1 MERLDLL
8 YRNRFSEEDRK
19 RRQRMWKAL
28 CEGFFQRYVRETDT
42 VLELACGFGE
52 FISNIKARRKIA
64 FDLNPDVAPM
74 LPDGIEFHGKDAR
87 SLLDLAEGEVDVCF
101 VSNFFEH
108 LKSKD
113 EMDELLGGIC
123 RVLRPGGRLVAL
135 QPNIKYAPGDYWD
148 FYDHHLP
155 LSHRSCAEAFL
166 KAGFEIEELVGRFL
180 PFTTL
185 SPLPKHPFFVRLYL
199 RLRPAW
205 RLLGRQ
211 FLIVGR
217 RPGGQRRVDSLE

>member
-8 YRNRFSEEDRK
+8 YRNRFSAEDRP
-19 RRQRMWKAL
+19 RRRRMWQAL
-28 CEGFFQRYVRETDT
+28 CDGFFQRYVRETDT
-42 VLELACGFGE
+42 VLECACGFGE
-52 FISNIKARRKIA
+52 FISTIKAKRKIA
-64 FDLNPDVAPM
+64 FDVNPDVAAM
-74 LPDGIEFHGKDAR
+74 LPPDVEFHQASATALTPLADAC
-87 SLLDLAEGEVDVCF
+87 VDVCF

-108 LKSKD
+108 LRDK
-113 EMDELLGGIC
+113 EQMDAVLAEIR
-123 RVLRPGGRLVAL
+123 RVLRPGGRLIAL

-166 KAGFEIEELVGRFL
+166 KAGFEIEELVDRFL

-185 SPLPKHPFFVRLYL
+185 SRLPMHPFFVRLYL
-199 RLRPAW
+199 RCPPAW
-205 RLLGRQ
+205 RLLGKQ

-217 RPGGQRRVDSLE
+217 RPAR

>member
-1 MERLDLL
+1 
-8 YRNRFSEEDRK
+8 
-19 RRQRMWKAL
+19 MWNAL
-28 CEGFFQRYVRETDT
+28 CEGFFQRYVRDTDT
-42 VLELACGFGE
+42 VLEFACGFGE
-52 FISNIKARRKIA
+52 FITNIKAARKIA
-64 FDLNPDVAPM
+64 FDLNPDVARM
-74 LPDGIEFHGKDAR
+74 LPADVEFHLRDA
-87 SLLDLAEGEVDVCF
+87 SGLGALAQGEVDVCF

-113 EMDELLGGIC
+113 EMDTLLGELH

-166 KAGFEIEELVGRFL
+166 LAGFELEEVVGRFL

-185 SPLPKHPFFVRLYL
+185 SRLPKHPVFVRLYL
-199 RLRPAW
+199 RVRPAW

-217 RPGGQRRVDSLE
+217 KPDAR

>member
-8 YRNRFSEEDRK
+8 YRNRFSEEDR
-19 RRQRMWKAL
+19 RLRQAIWKVL
-28 CEGFFQRYVRETDT
+28 CERFFQRYVRETDT
-42 VLELACGFGE
+42 VLEIACGLGE
-52 FISNIKARRKIA
+52 FISNIKAARKIA
-64 FDLNPDVAPM
+64 FDLNPDVARL
-74 LPDGIEFHGKDAR
+74 LPPDVEFHQKDAR
-87 SLLDLAEGEVDVCF
+87 TLEGLTECEVDVCF

-113 EMDELLGGIC
+113 EMDELLGRIHC
-123 RVLRPGGRLVAL
+123 VLRKGGLLVAL
-135 QPNIKYAPGDYWD
+135 QPNIRFAPGEYWD

-166 KAGFEIEELVGRFL
+166 KAGFEVEELVARFL

-185 SPLPKHPFFVRLYL
+185 SALPKHPFFVRLYL
-199 RLRPAW
+199 QVRPAW

-217 RPGGQRRVDSLE
+217 RENR

>member
-8 YRNRFSEEDRK
+8 YRNRFSDEDR
-19 RRQRMWKAL
+19 RLRQGIWRVL
-28 CEGFFQRYVRETDT
+28 CQSFFQRYVRNTDT

-52 FISNIKARRKIA
+52 FISNIKAARKIA
-64 FDLNPDVAPM
+64 YDLNPEVARLLPPDV
-74 LPDGIEFHGKDAR
+74 EFHGKNAK
-87 SLLDLAEGEVDVCF
+87 SLEDLAEGEVDVCF

-113 EMDELLGGIC
+113 EMDEVLQGIH
-123 RVLRPGGRLVAL
+123 RVLKAGGLLIAL
-135 QPNIKYAPGDYWD
+135 QPNIKYAAGDYWD

-166 KAGFEIEELVGRFL
+166 KAGFQVEELVGRFL

-199 RLRPAW
+199 AVRPAW
-205 RLLGRQ
+205 HLLGRQ

-217 RPGGQRRVDSLE
+217 R